1 MKIILKSNFF
11 FTKKLVID
19 FLNRRSNS
27 KSHPPL
33 TNIFFWEFSAYDLLV
48 YKYLNSLRLGA

>member
-11 FTKKLVID
+11 FAKKLVID

-27 KSHPPL
+27 KSHPSF
-33 TNIFFWEFSAYDLLV
+33 TNTFYWEFSAYDLLI
-48 YKYLNSLRLGA
+48 YK